1 MRLHGFTGSS
11 LVFRKN
17 IPLLTPSHRILAP
30 DLRGHGSSSKT
41 PHGYHVSRLAMD
53 IHELLSHLNLLPSPS
68 SPSSPPKIRALGA
81 SLGASI
87 LWSYTELFTSTPFS
101 HLIFVDQSPLQNA
114 SLDGWDAR
122 FCNRGMNSPWAIA
135 AFQKVLELVPKE
147 AHRGT
152 VGACLGYR
160 FAPLGKGGDGLGDKE
175 EEGKREGGKVW
186 VQDEE
191 FFLQEAMKG
200 DPRWLGKLMEEHT
213 ALDWRDAVSW
223 GLGRERSAAK
233 VLVVA
238 STRSGCFPAEGP
250 LAVVGLV
257 NGEGWKGEGE
267 EGKKGQ
273 EGKGGRKK
281 LARGVVVDWGGHW
294 CYWEDEKKFN
304 ELVLGF
310 LQEDE

>member
-1 MRLHGFTGSS
+1 MKLHGFTGSS

-17 IPLLTPSHRILAP
+17 IPLLSPTHRILAP
-30 DLRGHGSSSKT
+30 DLRGHGSSNKT

-68 SPSSPPKIRALGA
+68 SFPNHSTPPKIRALGT

-114 SLDGWDAR
+114 ALDGWDSR

-135 AFQKVLELVPKE
+135 ALQKVLELAPEE

-152 VGACLGYR
+152 VAACLGYR
-160 FAPLGKGGDGLGDKE
+160 FAG
-175 EEGKREGGKVW
+175 EEGEVEEKREGGKIW
-186 VQDEE
+186 VEDEQ

-213 ALDWRDAVSW
+213 ALDWRDVVSW
-223 GLGRERSAAK
+223 GLGEERSTAR

-238 STRSGCFPAEGP
+238 SSRSGCFPAEGP

-257 NGEGWKGEGE
+257 NGEGWRG
-267 EGKKGQ
+267 
-273 EGKGGRKK
+273 EGKGKGGKK

-304 ELVLGF
+304 ELVLRF
-310 LQEDE
+310 LQEEE